1 MTMLLFILMF
11 IGMIVIIII
20 GIAIVMIYNYF
31 CYKPHHAA
39 VVIPDTET
47 ANVITDSYE
56 QV

>member
-1 MTMLLFILMF
+1 MF